1 MAANENSKDL
11 LSVLWAGADILRG
24 KMDANEY
31 KNYLL
36 GIVFYKYLSDTFLT
50 HVYDLLN
57 NEKPESMAE
66 AQAAYEEVYSTEDA
80 EELLEDIK
88 ESYHYTIEPELTYTK
103 LAEAASK
110 NAFQRE
116 MLKKAF
122 NHVEQSDPIFA
133 NLFADVDLYSTR
145 LGSGEQK
152 QSATVAEVVKK
163 INEADLL
170 NHEGDVLGDAYEYLI
185 GQFASETGKKAGE
198 FYTPQ
203 AVSQIL
209 TRVAIQGQ
217 EDKQGLLV
225 YDAAMGSGSLLLNA
239 RKFSHKPDYIR
250 YFGQELSTTTYNLAR
265 MNMFLHGVDP
275 ENQTLRNADTLDADW
290 PTDEETDFDMVLM
303 NPPYSA
309 KWSAAQGFLNDS
321 RFSDYGVL
329 APKSKADYAFLLHGF
344 YHLKNTGTMAI
355 ILPHGVLFRGAA
367 EGKIRQ
373 KLIDSGAIYAVIGL
387 PANLFY
393 NTSIPTT
400 IIALKKNRDGRDI
413 LFIDASQQFVKG
425 KKQNSM
431 SPENID
437 HIIELYTARQDVEK
451 EAHLATYEEIKAN
464 DYNLNIPRYV
474 DTFEAEEQVDI
485 VAERTWHSFDDTQQ
499 VTCACL
505 TIADY
510 HNCHKSRCPHPLTKT
525 DECSAH
531 DSFQALELIVPKAG
545 THCSK
550 AWNHLSQGLE
560 QIRSDYFGP
569 KKQLFSPQIIGS
581 MQV

>member
-1 MAANENSKDL
+1 MPVNENSKDL

-50 HVYDLLN
+50 HVYDLLYN
-57 NEKPESMAE
+57 KKPDSMAD
-66 AQAAYEEVYSTEDA
+66 AQAAYEEVYNTEDA

-103 LAEAASK
+103 LAETASK

-122 NHVEQSDPIFA
+122 NQVEQADPIFA

-145 LGSGEQK
+145 LGAGEQK

-239 RKFSHKPDYIR
+239 RKFSHNPAYIR

-437 HIIELYTARQDVEK
+437 HIIELYTNRKDVEK
-451 EAHLATYEEIKAN
+451 EAHLASYEEIREN

-474 DTFEAEEQVDI
+474 DTFEQEEQISLSDLASELSGI
-485 VAERTWHSFDDTQQ
+485 SAEMESAANDLIAQMGELTAQDDDTKRE
-499 VTCACL
+499 L
-505 TIADY
+505 ADLM
-510 HNCHKSRCPHPLTKT
+510 KV
-525 DECSAH
+525 
-531 DSFQALELIVPKAG
+531 LEGIL
-545 THCSK
+545 
-550 AWNHLSQGLE
+550 
-560 QIRSDYFGP
+560 
-569 KKQLFSPQIIGS
+569 
-581 MQV
+581 